1 MPWTQRAHPPPFVSP
16 SPRVSLSLSLPPSLP
31 LSRLVD
37 KADLI
42 DGRIESLED
51 KFSPDAAVDIYGTI
65 MSNSKTCVS
74 FSSTLAAYDTR
85 IEELEE
91 QVATRDDR
99 LRALE
104 QTMLTREAL
113 LEVEREQQ
121 NDRIAHL
128 ERIFGGL
135 SEQLAAIGYKRY
147 GDGWNEGLGRG
158 GFGIKQK
165 SKAERS
171 TTLKKRLKYIDD
183 STRSLKKVG
192 STVAAKASAVAAF
205 TAVLKRKPSAP
216 GRMGGDANS
225 EASKEAALISAAPP
239 RKAIAALLA
248 KRRPGGVTKAVVAP
262 APEPEPMAAV
272 APPAAAAAAATAME
286 PAVDEPAEASEGKDE
301 DLPGGADMSLF
312 GRLQRANARDAV
324 AGAKAVASSRA
335 VSTSSVAMVPPV
347 EARAAPTVA
356 AAAKPSVLSPA
367 AEVHQAP
374 IVAPKYVPQ
383 PIAVK
388 RLPSTKVKFK
398 KGEPVAPWTQENSL
412 TSEDGI
418 LAASLV

>member
-1 MPWTQRAHPPPFVSP
+1 MRHAVDAACSPTSLRLPFS
-16 SPRVSLSLSLPPSLP
+16 SRLSLSLSLP

-42 DGRIESLED
+42 DGRIESLEG
-51 KFSPDAAVDIYGTI
+51 KFSPDAEVDIYGTI
-65 MSNSKTCVS
+65 MSNSETCVS

-192 STVAAKASAVAAF
+192 STVAAKASTVAAF

-262 APEPEPMAAV
+262 APEPEPMVAV
-272 APPAAAAAAATAME
+272 APPAAATAAAAAME

-301 DLPGGADMSLF
+301 DLPGGADTSLF
-312 GRLQRANARDAV
+312 GRLQRANALDAV
-324 AGAKAVASSRA
+324 AGAKAVASSQA